1 MPAGRR
7 WSPRLRVIAAGSG
20 DLHRA
25 QENLSAGVISTIAG
39 RPRRPRVIYAGP
51 GDAGRP
57 PVAPATAGDPR
68 WPGWLHRAQE
78 IPSAGDL
85 RDCGWSPPAPVTPR
99 PRVVP

>member
-25 QENLSAGVISTIAG
+25 QENVSAGVISTIAG

-57 PVAPATAGDPR
+57 PVAPTTAGDCR
-68 WPGWLHRAQE
+68 QPGWHHRPQE
-78 IPSAGDL
+78 IPSAGVVSATAGGPRRPGL
-85 RDCGWSPPAPVTPR
+85 SPQL
-99 PRVVP
+99 RVV